1 MDPVTVAGLTA
12 SIIQIITATAQTIQF
27 LNDVQDAPKD
37 RAKIVKEAA
46 NLLGLLTSLQYRM
59 EEANLK
65 DAWYGRLLSLRGDG
79 GPLDQYKH
87 AMETLAERLKSKSG
101 IKEFQRRLKW
111 TLDKKHIKET
121 LDEIERLKTLI
132 VLALQE
138 DNL

>member
-65 DAWYGRLLSLRGDG
+65 DAWYGRLLSLGGDG

-87 AMETLAERLKSKSG
+87 ALETLAGRLKPKSG
-101 IKEFQRRLKW
+101 TKEFQRRLIW